1 MFLPHHI
8 FPVQSNY
15 HFTYISFRVFRQ
27 YKPVLYLILMIVCFA
42 SLNDLS
48 FISFYYYVTYQIHL
62 IKLLPFIFLIL
73 QLHTDVCCWQLIA
86 LSYFFQELLLLDLII
101 RNSFCRILIIIN
113 INFHSI
119 CVFQLPQTNFASFQL
134 NFKENIEYKMLL

>member
-8 FPVQSNY
+8 YPVQSNY
-15 HFTYISFRVFRQ
+15 HFTYISFHVFFFIFRQ
-27 YKPVLYLILMIVCFA
+27 YKSVLYLILMIVCFA

-48 FISFYYYVTYQIHL
+48 FISFYYYVTYQIRL
-62 IKLLPFIFLIL
+62 IKLFIFLTL

-113 INFHSI
+113 INFHSYSYSHFCLYFFSCLRPI
-119 CVFQLPQTNFASFQL
+119 LHLSN
-134 NFKENIEYKMLL
+134 